1 MQQKCLA
8 RVEVEFDACD
18 RFFHRSFEQKKG
30 ACLTTR
36 LDLGQFHL
44 PGRKDHEIFAGSI
57 LYTDREAKQYNN
69 LLHFQ
74 RIKSHVVSAMVQDY
88 CQKEGSCSRL
98 DASVDLKSTG
108 LSRMEE
114 IEKDL
119 SVKVNPWSYIQ
130 QVRQTLQEIGCYC
143 SLFIILYM
151 SIRNLKLTVS
161 LIRAMILERLSF
173 REASGKYLRPDRQIY
188 QSLAALHQALDMEG
202 VEMSCLD
209 QNTRQLERS
218 ERVSLLP
225 TPEERTQQILRR
237 FQESFETESGSY
249 DGV

>member
-1 MQQKCLA
+1 M
-8 RVEVEFDACD
+8 
-18 RFFHRSFEQKKG
+18 
-30 ACLTTR
+30 TTR

-114 IEKDL
+114 IKKDLREKDTSNRYGKL
-119 SVKVNPWSYIQ
+119 FGKLVAIAPY
-130 QVRQTLQEIGCYC
+130 
-143 SLFIILYM
+143 SLF
-151 SIRNLKLTVS
+151 SI
-161 LIRAMILERLSF
+161 
-173 REASGKYLRPDRQIY
+173 
-188 QSLAALHQALDMEG
+188 
-202 VEMSCLD
+202 
-209 QNTRQLERS
+209 
-218 ERVSLLP
+218 
-225 TPEERTQQILRR
+225 
-237 FQESFETESGSY
+237 
-249 DGV
+249 